1 MLEWISWIQEKWF
14 EHKKE
19 VLTWEDKVVEYK
31 MEDWLEKNK
40 DFLVDL
46 YITEGGKD
54 DGSI

>member
-1 MLEWISWIQEKWF
+1 MLDFITWVQNKWF

-19 VLTWEDKVVEYK
+19 VLSWENKVVEYK

-46 YITEGGKD
+46 YKKEGGKD

>member
-1 MLEWISWIQEKWF
+1 MLEWISWIQDKWF

-19 VLTWEDKVVEYK
+19 VLTWEGKVVEYK

>member
-1 MLEWISWIQEKWF
+1 MLDFLSWIQDKWF

-19 VLTWEDKVVEYK
+19 VLAWEGKVVDYK

-46 YITEGGKD
+46 YIEEGGKN

>member
-1 MLEWISWIQEKWF
+1 MLEWISWIQDKWF

-19 VLTWEDKVVEYK
+19 VLAWEGKVVEYK

-46 YITEGGKD
+46 YLKEGGKD

>member
-1 MLEWISWIQEKWF
+1 MLDFITWVQNKWF

-19 VLTWEDKVVEYK
+19 VLSWENKVVEYK

-40 DFLVDL
+40 DLLVDL
-46 YITEGGKD
+46 YKKEGGKD